1 MTCVTALSIQPERS
15 PRTLP
20 GFGPLKTIGL
30 MVLEILLKIAH
41 VEAPQRVDFL
51 VSSAGVRK
59 GSFLIWPQQ
68 NCWDFRGPVVNECN
82 GDVSTVRVRER

>member
-1 MTCVTALSIQPERS
+1 VTVLSIQPGRS

-20 GFGPLKTIGL
+20 GYGSGPLKTIGL

-41 VEAPQRVDFL
+41 VKAPQRVDFL

-59 GSFLIWPQQ
+59 G
-68 NCWDFRGPVVNECN
+68 
-82 GDVSTVRVRER
+82 

>member
-1 MTCVTALSIQPERS
+1 
-15 PRTLP
+15 
-20 GFGPLKTIGL
+20 

-59 GSFLIWPQQ
+59 G
-68 NCWDFRGPVVNECN
+68 
-82 GDVSTVRVRER
+82 

>member
-1 MTCVTALSIQPERS
+1 VGLKVPPSGNLDGRSCAQVLVTRYQ
-15 PRTLP
+15 RTLS
-20 GFGPLKTIGL
+20 GYGSGPLKTIGL

-59 GSFLIWPQQ
+59 G
-68 NCWDFRGPVVNECN
+68 
-82 GDVSTVRVRER
+82 

>member
-1 MTCVTALSIQPERS
+1 MRLDVELAADCGWNQGTRSLTVSSIQPRGS

-20 GFGPLKTIGL
+20 GYGSGPLKTIGL

-41 VEAPQRVDFL
+41 VEASQRVDFL

-59 GSFLIWPQQ
+59 G
-68 NCWDFRGPVVNECN
+68 
-82 GDVSTVRVRER
+82 